1 MPHKTESTEFTPEL
15 YPPFPDD
22 PQFPPAKLQTTSLR
36 KLLEEDTLEQDR
48 VFEACKSRGF
58 FYLDLTGCESG
69 ETILRDADKLARVAE
84 QTFTL
89 PLEEK
94 QKYKPLPKSQWGY
107 GHPSEYHSII
117 PCNM

>member
-1 MPHKTESTEFTPEL
+1 MPHKTEHTEFTPDL

-22 PQFPPAKLQTTSLR
+22 PQFPQAKLQTASLKR
-36 KLLEEDTLEQDR
+36 LVDEDTLEQDR
-48 VFEACKSRGF
+48 LLEACKSRGF

-69 ETILRDADKLARVAE
+69 EAILRDADELCRVAE
-84 QTFTL
+84 KTYAL

-107 GHPSEYHSII
+107 GNP
-117 PCNM
+117 